1 MAKEVSKDN
10 KKEKNDN
17 KKFFKEF
24 KAELKRVSW
33 PTRKQLVNNTIA
45 VVSIV
50 VIVAVIVFVLDVIF
64 ENMNKFGVEKLKAI
78 VTSSSSEENDSD
90 DHEHI
95 DTTNTVENTVVPEV
109 TDNATGTEEESTA
122 NQAPAEDTTNIV
134 NPDATATPVEQNN

>member
-1 MAKEVSKDN
+1 MAKEAKKEN
-10 KKEKNDN
+10 KKEKKDS

-45 VVSIV
+45 VLSIV
-50 VIVAVIVFVLDVIF
+50 IVIAVIVFVLDLVF
-64 ENMNKFGVEKLKAI
+64 ENANKFGVEKLKAI

-95 DTTNTVENTVVPEV
+95 DTTNTVENTVAPEV

-122 NQAPAEDTTNIV
+122 NQAPAEDTTNVV
-134 NPDATATPVEQNN
+134 NPDATATPVEGNN

>member
-1 MAKEVSKDN
+1 M
-10 KKEKNDN
+10 

-95 DTTNTVENTVVPEV
+95 DTTNTVENTVAPEV
-109 TDNATGTEEESTA
+109 TNNATGTEEESTA
-122 NQAPAEDTTNIV
+122 NQAPAEDTTNVV
-134 NPDATATPVEQNN
+134 NPDATATPVEGNN

>member
-95 DTTNTVENTVVPEV
+95 DTTNTVENTVAPEV

-122 NQAPAEDTTNIV
+122 NQAPAEDTTNVV
-134 NPDATATPVEQNN
+134 NPDATATPVEGNN

>member
-24 KAELKRVSW
+24 KEELKRVSW

-122 NQAPAEDTTNIV
+122 NQAPAEDTTNVV

>member
-1 MAKEVSKDN
+1 MTKEVSKDN

-95 DTTNTVENTVVPEV
+95 DTTNTVENTVAPEV
-109 TDNATGTEEESTA
+109 TNNATGTEEESTA
-122 NQAPAEDTTNIV
+122 NQAPAEDTTNVV
-134 NPDATATPVEQNN
+134 NPDATATPVEGNN